1 MTGSGIASELLV
13 SRQRSQVLGRNY
25 CFPRSL
31 EHKSTYVTRIASPFH
46 CSLRQTARFNGSLRE
61 PDAFVGAIAADDG
74 ALIKRRVN
82 FRAHCRAGSAR
93 VHSTLSSGSFAL
105 GESTLGVPS
114 EYLRMYQTAVGRTV
128 RIITARFSTAYSAGF
143 HAARRIPPLPIIW
156 GKRDRA
162 HGMRSSSTSAIRSR
176 TFIALMILSKLR
188 TWVFAVSPDSGSAP
202 LFTETIDGTPAR
214 GFRSRLHSQSRN

>member
-1 MTGSGIASELLV
+1 MTASGIASELLV

-46 CSLRQTARFNGSLRE
+46 CSLLRQTARFNGSLRE
-61 PDAFVGAIAADDG
+61 SDAFVGAIAAGDG

-93 VHSTLSSGSFAL
+93 VLSTLSSGSFASPS
-105 GESTLGVPS
+105 GRVFS
-114 EYLRMYQTAVGRTV
+114 EYLP
-128 RIITARFSTAYSAGF
+128 STCACTKRPSEVPFESLQRGF
-143 HAARRIPPLPIIW
+143 LPHTRPDSTQRVEFRLCPLP
-156 GKRDRA
+156 GENA
-162 HGMRSSSTSAIRSR
+162 TEHTACRSSSTSAIRSR

-202 LFTETIDGTPAR
+202 LFTER
-214 GFRSRLHSQSRN
+214 